1 MSELEYKKG
10 GGDLSP
16 EYPDN
21 LRKKRTSSK
30 VIAIVCI
37 CMALLILLL
46 MSPLMNI
53 TEVRVIG
60 NEKVSAEAIVQAS
73 GISEGTN
80 ILKINPGK
88 SEKQL
93 ATMAF
98 VDQVRIVRKFP
109 AIVEIQV
116 IESKEVAYIFFIGN
130 YVGIDEKGK
139 ILEIKPK
146 DAVIELPVILGTNVT
161 EFGIGEYIKIDDQ
174 KKQDAIFEILKQLS
188 INEMSHMLKTIDVYD
203 LNDIKFFTASE
214 STVNMGTMD
223 DIIYKISFL
232 KKILEE
238 PGIKRG
244 AVIDMTNPE
253 KVTYRGS

>member
-16 EYPDN
+16 EYPDK
-21 LRKKRTSSK
+21 LRKQRTSSK
-30 VIAIVCI
+30 IIVILCI
-37 CMALLILLL
+37 CAALLILLFL
-46 MSPLMNI
+46 SPLFNVS
-53 TEVRVIG
+53 EVRVSG
-60 NEKVSAEAIVQAS
+60 NEKIPAETVIKAS
-73 GISEGTN
+73 GISVGTN
-80 ILKINPGK
+80 ILKVNPKK

-93 ATMAF
+93 TTMAY
-98 VDQVRIVRKFP
+98 VDKVKVVRKFP
-109 AIVEIQV
+109 AVVEIHV
-116 IESKEVAYIFFIGN
+116 TESKEAAYIFFIGS

-146 DAVIELPVILGTNVT
+146 DAEIELPVILGTNVT
-161 EFGIGEYIKIDDQ
+161 EFGIGEYIKIDDP
-174 KKQDAIFEILKQLS
+174 KKQEAMFEILKQLS
-188 INEMSHMLKTIDVYD
+188 INEMSFMLKTIDVYD

-214 STVNMGTMD
+214 STVNIGSMD

-238 PGIKRG
+238 PGTKRG